1 MTVRG
6 RCLLAGCVV
15 CLVVLAQSRLSC
27 GEELTFEAH
36 VRPILKAHCFDC
48 HGAEEEPKGKLDL
61 RLARLM
67 KRGGESGPAIEPGM
81 PDASL
86 LLQRI
91 KAGEMP
97 PGATKVSAREIET
110 LTKWIAGGAKTARE
124 EPAEIGKG
132 LGITDEERS
141 FWAFQPV
148 KRPAVPISNLK
159 SQISNLKSQ
168 ISDLK
173 SEVRS
178 PIDLF
183 ILAKLQERGLSLGP
197 EADKL
202 TLIKRACFDLIGLP
216 PSREET
222 EEFLSDEAPDAYE
235 RLIDRLLASPH
246 YGERWGRHWL
256 DAAGYADSE
265 GDGNVDTS
273 RPYIYKYR
281 DYVIRALNDDKP
293 LDQFLAEQLAGDEL
307 VTPPFKNLPPESIE
321 KLVATGF
328 LRMAADPTASGQG
341 DPETSRNQ
349 VVADTVKIV
358 SSSLLGLT
366 VGCAQCHDH
375 RYDPISQADYYR
387 LRAIFEPA
395 LNWKGWV
402 IPRDRIVSLY
412 TDADRAKAAE
422 VEAEAAKMQAVY
434 NTKSEKLIAEAFD
447 KDLEKRPADQR
458 EVLRSAFQTTADKRT
473 AEQKQ
478 LVATNPSLNINA
490 GNLYQYNEKAAEEL
504 KKDAATIQ
512 AKRHEKPVEDFVS
525 LLAEQSGQPPP
536 TTIFH
541 RGDHRQPKDV
551 VTPAMLTI
559 AAPPG
564 HVVEFPV
571 KDAALPTSGR
581 RLAFARYLTSGRD
594 PLFGRALANRIWMH
608 HFGRGLVGTP
618 GDFGQLGERPTH
630 PELLDWLAVELLQAN
645 GGRESPGETPE
656 TTGGLTPP
664 VRQSINGFKRM
675 HRLLMTS
682 TTYRQSTAR
691 RPDLD
696 AVDPSNLL
704 LGRMSVRRLDAE
716 VMRDRVLAASGSL
729 KQTLF
734 GKPILVA
741 EDFVGQVVVEDM
753 TRRSLYVE
761 TKRSKP
767 ETLMRAFD
775 APVMEINCDKRP
787 SSTVAT
793 QSLMLM
799 NSDFILKQA
808 AAMAAR
814 VRAES
819 VLAPQLPFEVDPQL
833 IPERTRRPWQ
843 FGYGEFNV
851 ETKRTKTFAT
861 LPHWTGSTWQGGPNL
876 PDPNTGYVILHANG
890 GHAGNDQQHATI
902 RRWTAPFAGVVSITG
917 QLHHPSE
924 SGDGV
929 RGRIVSSRSGLHGE
943 WIALHNTV
951 ETSVAAIE
959 VQPGDTFDLA
969 VDCRENVNSDS
980 FGWPVTIKLK
990 TADNK
995 ERSWQSDKEFTG
1007 PPPPSFVSQVATAW
1021 QIAYGRPVTQPE
1033 LHAVLNFLN
1042 QQLPMLTISASMPDP
1057 ELQALT
1063 DLCQAVLSSNEFLYV
1078 D

>member
-6 RCLLAGCVV
+6 RCLLAWFVA
-15 CLVVLAQSRLSC
+15 CLAVLSRSTLSC

-67 KRGGESGPAIEPGM
+67 KRGGESGPAIEPGK
-81 PDASL
+81 PEASL
-86 LLQRI
+86 LLKRI

-97 PGATKVSAREIET
+97 PGPAKVSAREIET
-110 LTKWIAGGAKTARE
+110 LTKWIAAGAKTARE

-132 LGITDEERS
+132 LGITAEERS

-148 KRPAVPISNLK
+148 KRPMVPISH
-159 SQISNLKSQ
+159 
-168 ISDLK
+168 LK
-173 SEVRS
+173 SEVRT

-183 ILAKLQERGLSLGP
+183 VLAKLQERGLSFGP
-197 EADKL
+197 EADKR
-202 TLIKRACFDLIGLP
+202 TLIKRAYFDLLGLP

-222 EEFLSDEAPDAYE
+222 EEFLSDDAPDAYE
-235 RLIDRLLASPH
+235 QLIDRLLASPH

-341 DPETSRNQ
+341 DPDTSRNQ

-402 IPRDRIVSLY
+402 IPRERIVSLY

-422 VEAEAAKMQAVY
+422 VEAEAAKLQAVY
-434 NTKSEKLIAEAFD
+434 NGKSEKLIAEAFD

-458 EVLRSAFQTTADKRT
+458 EALRTAFQTPADKRT
-473 AEQKQ
+473 DAQKQ

-490 GNLYQYNEKAAEEL
+490 GNLYQYNPQAAEDL

-512 AKRHEKPVEDFVS
+512 AKRSEKPVEDFVS
-525 LLAEQSGQPPP
+525 LLTEQHGQPPV

-541 RGDHRQPKDV
+541 RGDHRQPKDS

-564 HVVEFPV
+564 QVVEFPV

-594 PLFGRALANRIWMH
+594 PLFGRALANRLWMH

-630 PELLDWLAVELLQAN
+630 PELLDWLAVELLEAN
-645 GGRESPGETPE
+645 GVN
-656 TTGGLTPP
+656 GL
-664 VRQSINGFKRM
+664 KRL

-682 TTYRQSTAR
+682 TTYRQATAR
-691 RPDLD
+691 RAELD

-734 GKPILVA
+734 GKPISVA
-741 EDFVGQVVVEDM
+741 EDFVGQVIVDDM
-753 TRRSLYVE
+753 SRRSVYVE

-775 APVMEINCDKRP
+775 APVMEVNCDKRP

-808 AAMAAR
+808 AAMAVR
-814 VRAES
+814 VRAEAAS
-819 VLAPQLPFEVDPQL
+819 APALPFEVDSQL
-833 IPERTRRPWQ
+833 IPERLHRPWQ
-843 FGYGEFNV
+843 FGFGEYSA
-851 ETKRTKTFAT
+851 ETKRTKTFTRFA
-861 LPHWTGSTWQGGPNL
+861 HWTGNSWQGSATV
-876 PDPNTGYVILHANG
+876 PDPQIGFAILNATG
-890 GHAGNDQQHATI
+890 GHTGNDQLHATI
-902 RRWTAPFAGVVSITG
+902 RRWTAPSAGVVSITG

-924 SGDGV
+924 NGDGV
-929 RGRIVSSRSGLHGE
+929 RSRVISSRSGLHGE
-943 WIALHNTV
+943 WIAQHNKVDTAV
-951 ETSVAAIE
+951 VSIE
-959 VQPGDTFDLA
+959 VQSGDTLDFA
-969 VDCRENVNSDS
+969 TDCRESVTSDS
-980 FGWPVTIKLK
+980 FGWGVTITLK
-990 TADNK
+990 MADGK

-1007 PPPPSFVSQVATAW
+1007 PPPPSFVSQVAIAW

-1033 LHAVLNFLN
+1033 LSSVLNFLN
-1042 QQLPMLTISASMPDP
+1042 QQLPMLTATAAMPEP
-1057 ELQALT
+1057 ELQVIT
-1063 DLCQAVLSSNEFLYV
+1063 DLCQTLLSSNEFLYV

>member
-1 MTVRG
+1 MSIRG
-6 RCLLAGCVV
+6 RCLLAWLVV
-15 CLVVLAQSRLSC
+15 CLAVLTRSDVTF
-27 GEELTFEAH
+27 GEELTFEVH

-61 RLARLM
+61 RLVRLM
-67 KRGGESGPAIEPGM
+67 KKGGESGPAIDPGK
-81 PDASL
+81 PESSVL
-86 LLQRI
+86 LLRI

-97 PGATKVSAREIET
+97 PGPMKVSAREIET
-110 LTKWIAGGAKTARE
+110 LTKWIAAGAKTARE

-132 LGITDEERS
+132 SGITDEERS

-148 KRPAVPISNLK
+148 KRPALPEIRNPK
-159 SQISNLKSQ
+159 PEIRNA
-168 ISDLK
+168 
-173 SEVRS
+173 
-178 PIDLF
+178 IDLF
-183 ILAKLQERGLSLGP
+183 VLAKLQERSLSFGP

-202 TLIKRACFDLIGLP
+202 TLIKRANFDLLGLP

-222 EEFLSDEAPDAYE
+222 DEFLSDNAPDAYE
-235 RLIDRLLASPH
+235 LLIDRLLASPH

-256 DAAGYADSE
+256 DTAGYADSE

-281 DYVIRALNDDKP
+281 DYVIRSLNDDKP

-307 VTPPFKNLPPESIE
+307 VAQPYKNLSPESIE
-321 KLVATGF
+321 KLIATGF

-341 DPETSRNQ
+341 DPDTSRNQ

-375 RYDPISQADYYR
+375 RYDPISHADYYR

-402 IPRDRIVSLY
+402 IPRERIVSLY
-412 TDADRAKAAE
+412 TDADRVKAAE
-422 VEAEAAKMQAVY
+422 IEAEAAKLQAVY
-434 NTKSEKLIAEAFD
+434 NSKSEKFIAEAFD

-458 EVLRSAFQTTADKRT
+458 EELQTAFKTAADKRT
-473 AEQKQ
+473 PDQQK

-490 GNLYQYNEKAAEEL
+490 GNLYQYNPQAAEEL
-504 KKDAATIQ
+504 KKEAATIQ
-512 AKRHEKPVEDFVS
+512 AKRNEKPVEDFVS
-525 LLAEQSGQPPP
+525 LLAEQNGQPPI

-541 RGDHRQPKDV
+541 RGDHRQPKDT

-559 AAPPG
+559 ASPPG
-564 HVVEFPV
+564 QSVEFPV
-571 KDAALPTSGR
+571 KDASLPTSGR
-581 RLAFARYLTSGRD
+581 RLAFARYLTSGKD
-594 PLFGRALANRIWMH
+594 PLFGRVLANRVWMH

-630 PELLDWLAVELLQAN
+630 PELLDWLATFVVPPEGGIAN
-645 GGRESPGETPE
+645 SSTPLPPEGG
-656 TTGGLTPP
+656 TTNA
-664 VRQSINGFKRM
+664 SFKRI
-675 HRLLMTS
+675 HRLMMTS

-691 RPDLD
+691 RPELD

-729 KQTLF
+729 KQAMF
-734 GKPILVA
+734 GKPIPVS
-741 EDFVGQVVVEDM
+741 EDFVGQVIVDDM

-775 APVMEINCDKRP
+775 APVMEVNCDKRP

-808 AAMAAR
+808 ASMASR

-819 VLAPQLPFEVDPQL
+819 VSASPLPFEVDPQF
-833 IPERTRRPWQ
+833 IPERSRRPWQ
-843 FGYGEFNV
+843 FGYGEFDA
-851 ETKRTKTFAT
+851 ETKRTKSFKS
-861 LPHWTGSTWQGGPNL
+861 LPHWTGSSWQGGATL
-876 PDPNTGYVILHANG
+876 PDPQTGYVILHANG
-890 GHAGNDQQHATI
+890 GHAGNDIQHATI
-902 RRWTAPFAGVVSITG
+902 RRWTAPFGGVLSIVG

-924 SGDGV
+924 NGDGV
-929 RGRIVSSRSGLHGE
+929 RGRIVSSRTGLHGE
-943 WIALHNTV
+943 WIAQHSTVDTPVVTV
-951 ETSVAAIE
+951 E
-959 VQPGDTFDLA
+959 VQSGDTIDFA
-969 VDCRENVNSDS
+969 ADCRESVTSDS
-980 FGWPVTIKLK
+980 FGWTVTLKLK
-990 TADNK
+990 AADGK
-995 ERSWQSDKEFTG
+995 ERSWQADKEFTG
-1007 PPPPSFVSQVATAW
+1007 PPPPSFVSQVSTVW

-1033 LHAVLNFLN
+1033 LYAVLNFLN
-1042 QQLPMLTISASMPDP
+1042 QQLPMLTTTATTPDP

>member
-1 MTVRG
+1 MTVRV
-6 RCLLAGCVV
+6 RCLLVWVV
-15 CLVVLAQSRLSC
+15 ACLAVLSRSTLSC

-48 HGAEEEPKGKLDL
+48 HGAEEEPTGKLDL

-67 KRGGESGPAIEPGM
+67 KRGGESGPAIEPGK
-81 PDASL
+81 PEASL
-86 LLQRI
+86 LLKRI

-97 PGATKVSAREIET
+97 PGPAKVSAREIAVLE
-110 LTKWIAGGAKTARE
+110 KWIAGGAKTARE

-132 LGITDEERS
+132 LGITAEERS
-141 FWAFQPV
+141 FWAFQPIARPRV
-148 KRPAVPISNLK
+148 PASVTAPAVHPQPSSLNH
-159 SQISNLKSQ
+159 Q
-168 ISDLK
+168 
-173 SEVRS
+173 
-178 PIDLF
+178 PIDAF
-183 ILAKLQERGLSLGP
+183 ILAKLQERGLSFGT

-202 TLIKRACFDLIGLP
+202 TLIKRACFDLLGLP
-216 PSREET
+216 PSREEI
-222 EEFLSDEAPDAYE
+222 EDFLSDDAPDAYE

-321 KLVATGF
+321 KLIATGF

-341 DPETSRNQ
+341 DPDTSRNQ

-375 RYDPISQADYYR
+375 RYDPISQADYFR

-402 IPRDRIVSLY
+402 IPRERIVSLY

-422 VEAEAAKMQAVY
+422 VEAEAAKLQAVY
-434 NTKSEKLIAEAFD
+434 NAKSEKLIAEAFD

-458 EVLRSAFQTTADKRT
+458 EALRAAFQAAADKRT
-473 AEQKQ
+473 DEQKQ

-490 GNLYQYNEKAAEEL
+490 GNLYQYNEKAAEDL

-512 AKRHEKPVEDFVS
+512 AKRNEKPVEDFVS
-525 LLAEQSGQPPP
+525 LLAEQHGQPPV

-541 RGDHRQPKDV
+541 RGDHRQPKDA

-564 HVVEFPV
+564 QVVEFQV
-571 KDAALPTSGR
+571 KDATMPTSGR

-594 PLFGRALANRIWMH
+594 PLFGRVLANRLWMH

-630 PELLDWLAVELLQAN
+630 PELLDWLAVELVEGQ
-645 GGRESPGETPE
+645 
-656 TTGGLTPP
+656 GLRVEGQP
-664 VRQSINGFKRM
+664 QSTLPSTFKRI

-682 TTYRQSTAR
+682 TTYRQSTVR
-691 RPDLD
+691 RAELE

-729 KQTLF
+729 KQVMF
-734 GKPILVA
+734 GKPILVT

-753 TRRSLYVE
+753 SRRSLYVE

-775 APVMEINCDKRP
+775 APVMEVNCDKRP

-814 VRAES
+814 VRAEAAS
-819 VLAPQLPFEVDPQL
+819 APVLPFEVDPQL
-833 IPERTRRPWQ
+833 IPERVRRPWQ
-843 FGYGEFNV
+843 FGYGEFNA

-943 WIALHNTV
+943 WIALNNTV
-951 ETSVAAIE
+951 ETPVASIE
-959 VQPGDTFDLA
+959 VQPGDTLDFA
-969 VDCRENVNSDS
+969 IDCRENVNSDS
-980 FGWPVTIKLK
+980 FGWTTLIKLK
-990 TADNK
+990 TTDGK
-995 ERSWQSDKEFTG
+995 ERAWQSEKEFTG

-1021 QIAYGRPVTQPE
+1021 QVAYGRPVTQPE

-1042 QQLPMLTISASMPDP
+1042 QQLPMLTSTAATPDP